1 MQTRI
6 IDLIEENKKKD
17 KVELPEIF
25 KKEKNLLQNP
35 QNPSKLIR
43 KTTGSMSLIERKLV
57 KKSCELK
64 SSISSITRRYAAYL
78 FTSSNINKDVDVLS
92 KNQFYKILK
101 EHSSI
106 FDTYLSGFHTYVW
119 QANSKGVPEYQDI
132 PSEL

>member
-119 QANSKGVPEYQDI
+119 QTNSKGVPEYQDI